1 MKLII
6 DIHNKIVKI
15 SLTEKEKRIDFF
27 IFPEENNLSDRLLL
41 EIDNLLQKNKLFSK
55 DIEKA
60 ELKTDLT
67 DGFTTY
73 RIAKTIV
80 DTFNWGKA
88 VASGE

>member
-15 SLTEKEKRIDFF
+15 ILLKGGKEQDYLEFA
-27 IFPEENNLSDRLLL
+27 EENNLSDKLLPS
-41 EIDNLLQKNKLFSK
+41 IDELLRKSKISAKN
-55 DIEKA
+55 IEKA

-73 RIAKTIV
+73 RIAKTV
-80 DTFNWGKA
+80 ADSFNWGK
-88 VASGE
+88 GF